1 MNRQSWTKY
10 LENIETSVYLNLLER
25 ATNSSVPSVFLVL
38 LAVKKTL
45 EEPGGPHCINL
56 GWVGGGWYAKMDF
69 ADKSITGKS
78 KFSSRHKRSP
88 EDELF
93 LPFATPGVS
102 VKSKNVLQPI
112 EIWNNFF
119 KLLPVF
125 NNQEQENLIES
136 FSACAYTF
144 KENNFILASF
154 ETIFIAQMEG
164 VLEKIILE
172 DNLRNVL
179 PKILPKEERVGSLR
193 SSFKKV

>member
-1 MNRQSWTKY
+1 MTRQSWTKY

-25 ATNSSVPSVFLVL
+25 AANSSVPGVFLAL

-45 EEPGGPHCINL
+45 EEPGGPHCIKL
-56 GWVGGGWYAKMDF
+56 CWAGGGWYAKMDF
-69 ADKSITGKS
+69 ANKNITGKS
-78 KFSSRHKRSP
+78 KFSSLHGQSH
-88 EDELF
+88 EGELF
-93 LPFATPGVS
+93 LPLVTSGDS

-119 KLLPVF
+119 KLLPIL

-136 FSACAYTF
+136 FSACAYVF

-164 VLEKIILE
+164 VLEKFILE

-193 SSFKKV
+193 SSLKKV